1 MLKTIQVMSYHNPV
15 MLHESVDGLD
25 IKKDGIYVDVTYG
38 GGGHSKE
45 ILKRLGEKGRLI
57 AFDQDA
63 DVEGNVVKDERLVM
77 VPQNFRYL
85 KNYLKMYG
93 IPQIDGLL
101 ADLGVSSHQFDVG
114 ERGFSI
120 RFDGPLD
127 MRMSKSNLV
136 TAAKV
141 VNEYS
146 EEDLVR
152 LFREYGEIN
161 NAKKLVFEIVSKRMG
176 SKFKTTTDLIEVAEK
191 LVPGKMKNKYL
202 AQVFQALRIEVN
214 SELEVLKDL
223 LVQSKEVLKPSGRLV
238 VLTYHSL
245 EDRLVKNFLKK
256 GSFSGELEKDFFGN
270 QLVDFKLITRKPVTP
285 SNEELK
291 LNNRARSAKL
301 RIAER
306 VDSR

>member
-1 MLKTIQVMSYHNPV
+1 MLN
-15 MLHESVDGLD
+15 ESVDGLD

-45 ILKRLGEKGRLI
+45 ILKRLGDKGRLI

-63 DVEGNVVKDERLVM
+63 DVEANVVKDERLVL

-93 IPQIDGLL
+93 IQQIDGLL

-136 TAAKV
+136 TAAKI

-214 SELEVLKDL
+214 SELDVLKDL
-223 LVQSKEVLKPSGRLV
+223 LMQSKEVIKPSGRLV
-238 VLTYHSL
+238 VITYHSL
-245 EDRLVKNFLKK
+245 EDRLVKNFLKN

-285 SNEELK
+285 SNEELQ

>member
-1 MLKTIQVMSYHNPV
+1 MSYHNPV
-15 MLHESVDGLD
+15 MLYESVDGLD

-45 ILKRLGEKGRLI
+45 ILNRLGEQGKLI

-63 DVEGNVVKDERLVM
+63 DVERNIVKDERLIL
-77 VPQNFRYL
+77 VPQNFKYL

-93 IPQIDGLL
+93 INQIDGLL

-120 RFDGPLD
+120 RFEGPLD
-127 MRMSKSNLV
+127 MRMSKTNLV
-136 TAAKV
+136 TAAKI

-152 LFREYGEIN
+152 VFKEYGEVN
-161 NAKKLVFEIVSKRMG
+161 NAKKLVFELVSKRLG
-176 SKFKTTTDLIEVAEK
+176 TKFKTTTDLIEVAEK
-191 LVPGKMKNKYL
+191 CVPGKLRNKYL

-214 SELEVLKDL
+214 NELGVLKDL
-223 LVQSKEVLKPSGRLV
+223 LTQSKEVLKPSGRLV
-238 VLTYHSL
+238 VITYHSL

-256 GSFSGELEKDFFGN
+256 GNFLGELEKDFFGN
-270 QLVDFKLITRKPVTP
+270 QLVDFKLITRKPIVATD
-285 SNEELK
+285 EELK

-301 RIAER
+301 RIAEKL
-306 VDSR
+306 

>member
-1 MLKTIQVMSYHNPV
+1 MSYHNPV
-15 MLHESVDGLD
+15 MLNESVDGLE

-63 DVEGNVVKDERLVM
+63 DVEGNVVKDERLLM
-77 VPQNFRYL
+77 VPQNFKYL

-93 IPQIDGLL
+93 ITQIDGLL

-127 MRMSKSNLV
+127 MRMSKSNLI
-136 TAAKV
+136 TAAKI

-214 SELEVLKDL
+214 SELDVLKEL

-238 VLTYHSL
+238 VITYHSL

-270 QLVDFKLITRKPVTP
+270 QLVDFKLVTRKPITP
-285 SNEELK
+285 NEEELK

-301 RIAER
+301 RIAEKL
-306 VDSR
+306 SK